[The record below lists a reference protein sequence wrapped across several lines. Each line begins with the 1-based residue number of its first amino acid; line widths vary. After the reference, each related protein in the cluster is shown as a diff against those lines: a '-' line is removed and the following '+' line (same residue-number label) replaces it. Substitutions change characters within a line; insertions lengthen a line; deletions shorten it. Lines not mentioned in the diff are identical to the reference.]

1 MKDNLSRTLYT
12 LFLAA
17 VGIAAAIVADRL
29 FGQYIMI
36 TALLTVLYFVGL
48 AVQYWAY
55 ELAYFHNYIHNAFH
69 SRGAATDEPSDF
81 AVGAN
86 KLSGYVITLLS
97 IVFIFIISV

>member
-1 MKDNLSRTLYT
+1 MKDNLYRTLYT

-81 AVGAN
+81 PCWGGIDTISRRISPRAN
-86 KLSGYVITLLS
+86 RS
-97 IVFIFIISV
+97 SVS